1 MRRTLVRTLFLAG
14 VFAAAAGT
22 ANVAP
27 AQAVDQSAAP
37 LGLSTRASSQVWA
50 GQVAA
55 PGSASA
61 VAVPGSASAGAAR
74 SLAAAAAGLPQGG
87 QGLFAKVVVVGVPGL
102 RWSDVKASP
111 ELTAFVNES
120 HVGSITVKTAGPHT
134 CPVDGW
140 LTISAGTRAWGSV
153 PDQECGALPGV
164 VDGKVQGWQTYVD
177 RQAEH
182 HTGAPLGRLGESR
195 NRVCGFG
202 PGAAIAVA
210 KANGSVSDWQPELD
224 VAKLGSTDCGD
235 AIIDAGPMP
244 LREGREEARRR
255 VAELVTQAKDAADDS
270 WVLLV
275 GISEETANAHQEPLV
290 AMQLPPDDVPRWLT
304 SDSTRGPGLIQLTDV
319 TATVLRGA
327 AKPIDPA
334 GAEEPGPLDGNE
346 IHFTGDHHTDATAVI
361 EDRLDTNERFEHP
374 RPMLIAV
381 AMTLLAAQLI
391 ALGWFLV
398 TRGRRARSTS
408 EFTMLTQG
416 GFFIAVFLSTATVW
430 WRWPSPGLSL
440 YFVVLAISAAFAA
453 VSRALLKQY
462 AGLGILLAAYVIL
475 LVDGV
480 LGTPLQFGSMF
491 ADGPVIGGRF
501 YGFGNSTFATLA
513 VAALV
518 TAGWVA
524 QKLLDQSRVKAALA
538 VLTIGGLAIIVDG
551 KPGWGTDFGGIIALT
566 PAVLLMAWLTWRG
579 GITFKALVGI
589 GLAGVLAVSAVAFLD
604 FLRPEDQ
611 RSHFGTFVARL
622 LDGDVNDVLIRKLEM
637 SLGFFQTPAGWFML
651 AGVLLAMFATV
662 WPDKVPFES
671 YRRFYYGREMVRPT
685 LLALSTC
692 GLVGMLLND
701 AGVALPAI
709 MTGLALPL
717 LVAHLLADHQPAT
730 VSSESHPTAP
740 LVQEK

>member
-1 MRRTLVRTLFLAG
+1 MTLRLRPKNRGSRPTLHRTLALGLAL
-14 VFAAAAGT
+14 FAAGSAGT
-22 ANVAP
+22 AY
-27 AQAVDQSAAP
+27 AAP
-37 LGLSTRASSQVWA
+37 PSAQELPRVPQS
-50 GQVAA
+50 GQ
-55 PGSASA
+55 S
-61 VAVPGSASAGAAR
+61 
-74 SLAAAAAGLPQGG
+74 
-87 QGLFAKVVVVGVPGL
+87 LFAKVVVIGVPGL
-102 RWSDVKASP
+102 SWSDVKASP
-111 ELTAFVNES
+111 ELTALVDQS

-153 PDQECGALPGV
+153 PDQQCGDLPAIT
-164 VDGKVQGWQTYVD
+164 DGKVANWQTFVA
-177 RQAEH
+177 RQADH

-195 NRVCGFG
+195 DRVCGFG

-210 KANGSVSDWQPELD
+210 RANGTVANWAATLD
-224 VAKLGSTDCGD
+224 PALLASPACGD
-235 AIIDAGPMP
+235 AIIDAGALP
-244 LREGREEARRR
+244 LREGRGEALKN
-255 VAELVTQAKDAADDS
+255 VADLVAQGRAAGG

-275 GISEETANAHQEPLV
+275 GISQETANAHQEPLV
-290 AMQLPPDDVPRWLT
+290 AMQLPPDNGPRWLT
-304 SDSTRGPGLIQLTDV
+304 SDSTRRPGLIQLTDV
-319 TATVLRGA
+319 TATVLRGE

-334 GAEEPGPLDGNE
+334 GAEKDGPLDGNE
-346 IHFTGDHHTDATAVI
+346 IFFTGDKHTDAAAVI

-374 RPMLIAV
+374 RPVLVAV
-381 AMTLLAAQLI
+381 AMTLLAAQLA

-398 TRGRRARSTS
+398 TRSRRARSTS
-408 EFTMLTQG
+408 EFTLLAQG

-440 YFVVLAISAAFAA
+440 YCVVLGISAAFAGLTK
-453 VSRALLKQY
+453 VFLKQY
-462 AGLGILLAAYVIL
+462 AGLGILLAAYAIL

-524 QKLLDQSRVKAALA
+524 QKLLDRSRVQAALA
-538 VLTIGGLAIIVDG
+538 VLVIGGLAIIVDG

-566 PAVLLMAWLTWRG
+566 PAVLLLAWLAWRG
-579 GITFKALVGI
+579 SISLKALIGVGI
-589 GLAGVLAVSAVAFLD
+589 AGLVLVSAVAFLD
-604 FLRPEDQ
+604 YLRPADQ

-622 LDGDVNDVLIRKLEM
+622 LDGDAGDVIIRKLQM
-637 SLGFFQTPAGWFML
+637 SLAFFHTPAGWFML
-651 AGVLLAMFATV
+651 AGVVLAMIATV
-662 WPDKVPFES
+662 WPGKVPFES
-671 YRRFYYGREMVRPT
+671 YRRYYVSQPMIRPT

-709 MTGLALPL
+709 MTGFALPL
-717 LVAHLLADHQPAT
+717 LVAHLLAIGVENPAT
-730 VSSESHPTAP
+730 VSPESH
-740 LVQEK
+740 LVQES

>member
-1 MRRTLVRTLFLAG
+1 MNLRRARRLLLC
-14 VFAAAAGT
+14 AAALG
-22 ANVAP
+22 
-27 AQAVDQSAAP
+27 AVSTTLAP
-37 LGLSTRASSQVWA
+37 LQAGAQGPGSLGPGTRASSQEVA
-50 GQVAA
+50 GEAA
-55 PGSASA
+55 P
-61 VAVPGSASAGAAR
+61 R
-74 SLAAAAAGLPQGG
+74 TRPQAP
-87 QGLFAKVVVVGVPGL
+87 QDLLAKVVVIGVPGL
-102 RWSDVKASP
+102 SWNDVKASP
-111 ELTAFVNES
+111 ELTKLVDQS

-134 CPVDGW
+134 CPIDGW

-153 PDQECGALPGV
+153 PDQACGELPTV
-164 VDGKVQGWQTYVD
+164 AEGKVQEWQTYVD

-182 HTGAPLGRLGESR
+182 HTGAPLGRLAESR
-195 NRVCGFG
+195 DKVCGFG
-202 PGAAIAVA
+202 PGAAIALARTDGTVQ
-210 KANGSVSDWQPELD
+210 NWQEQLD
-224 VAKLGSTDCGD
+224 PALLASPACGD
-235 AIIDAGPMP
+235 AIIDAGALP
-244 LREGREEARRR
+244 LREGREEARKK
-255 VAELVTQAKDAADDS
+255 VADLVAQARAADG

-275 GISEETANAHQEPLV
+275 GISQETANAHQEPLV
-290 AMQLPPDDVPRWLT
+290 ALQLPPDNGPRWLT
-304 SDSTRGPGLIQLTDV
+304 SDSTRRPGLIQLTDV
-319 TATVLRGA
+319 TATVLRGE

-346 IHFTGDHHTDATAVI
+346 IHFTGDRHTDAAAVI
-361 EDRLDTNERFEHP
+361 DDRLDTNQRFEHP

-398 TRGRRARSTS
+398 TRSRRARSTS
-408 EFTMLTQG
+408 EFTMLAQG

-440 YFVVLAISAAFAA
+440 YLVVLAISAAFAA
-453 VSRALLKQY
+453 ISRALLKQY

-524 QKLLDQSRVKAALA
+524 QKLLKQSRVKAALA
-538 VLTIGGLAIIVDG
+538 VLAIGGLAIIVDG

-566 PAVLLMAWLTWRG
+566 PAVLLLAWLTWRG

-589 GLAGVLAVSAVAFLD
+589 GAAGVLAVSAVAFLD
-604 FLRPEDQ
+604 YLRPEDQ

-622 LDGDVNDVLIRKLEM
+622 LDGDVNDVLIRKLQM
-637 SLGFFQTPAGWFML
+637 SLGFFHTPAGWFML
-651 AGVLLAMFATV
+651 AGVLLAMIATV
-662 WPDKVPFES
+662 WPDKVPFET
-671 YRRFYYGREMVRPT
+671 YRRFYDSRPMIKPT

-709 MTGLALPL
+709 MTGFTLPL
-717 LVAHLLADHQPAT
+717 LVAHLLASHQPAT
-730 VSSESHPTAP
+730 VAP
-740 LVQEK
+740 EPHLVQEK